1 MAVINLTDCGG
12 VTFKVQLIKSLP
24 LKPNSQGLDAINTIR
39 FLIEDTGVG
48 IGKEQIQKI
57 FQPFEQV
64 GNTDKRSEGTG
75 LGLAMSSKIIEMM
88 AGSIQVNSQLN
99 AGSQF
104 WFDLD
109 LPSPSKWESCNIELK
124 TAIAGYEG
132 NQIKI
137 LVVDDRWENRSVLVN
152 LLTPLGFE
160 VSEAAN
166 AQESLEQVNYVE
178 FHAII
183 TDLVMPGMDGF
194 ELVSRLRSQ
203 PKLKDLVIIISSA
216 SVFEAE
222 QHKSL
227 DVGANAFLAKPVQ
240 ATELLGLLEKHL
252 GLSWI
257 YQESFQL
264 AQNVNQSV
272 EFDSVSS
279 LVPPPDEELV
289 ILYNLVIRGNLKA
302 VIKQLEQLKKLD
314 EKYIPFAEQ
323 VGELARSF
331 QEKQLRLFI
340 DNYMKSLN

>member
-1 MAVINLTDCGG
+1 M
-12 VTFKVQLIKSLP
+12 
-24 LKPNSQGLDAINTIR
+24 
-39 FLIEDTGVG
+39 
-48 IGKEQIQKI
+48 
-57 FQPFEQV
+57 
-64 GNTDKRSEGTG
+64 
-75 LGLAMSSKIIEMM
+75 
-88 AGSIQVNSQLN
+88 
-99 AGSQF
+99 
-104 WFDLD
+104 
-109 LPSPSKWESCNIELK
+109 
-124 TAIAGYEG
+124 
-132 NQIKI
+132 
-137 LVVDDRWENRSVLVN
+137 LVN

-264 AQNVNQSV
+264 DQNVNQSV